1 MKKMATNSIV
11 EGSGLYLLDWPS
23 SGSIPTSYSAGGW
36 TYENEGYAQQTFL
49 GASIKNFS
57 IKGGFG
63 GGSSSVSIS
72 LVEDKYN
79 QSDSKSYGLGDDVYH
94 NGARDSFAPP
104 VVGSPVFF
112 KFGKHMATVPEA
124 FTATL
129 DILHGQN
136 LFRYS
141 RNIADLNYSS
151 YLAPK
156 AFGPAD
162 EFKSGKDGQID
173 ARPPAG
179 NVAPYDT
186 AYFSGVKGGQGFTG
200 SGDNIW
206 INEYRKICL

>member
-1 MKKMATNSIV
+1 MATNSIV

-36 TYENEGYAQQTFL
+36 TYENDGYAQQTFL

-63 GGSSSVSIS
+63 GSSSSVSVS

-79 QSDSKSYGLGDDVYH
+79 QSDGKSYGLGDDVYH
-94 NGARDSFAPP
+94 KGARDSFAPP

-112 KFGKHMATVPEA
+112 KFGRHMATVPEA

-136 LFRYS
+136 LFLS
-141 RNIADLNYSS
+141 LIH
-151 YLAPK
+151 
-156 AFGPAD
+156 
-162 EFKSGKDGQID
+162 I
-173 ARPPAG
+173 
-179 NVAPYDT
+179 
-186 AYFSGVKGGQGFTG
+186 
-200 SGDNIW
+200 
-206 INEYRKICL
+206 